1 MAAAVMIVSWLRR
14 LYMSRNYSCGAL
26 LKQIHDIMEK
36 NANNVLRE
44 QDLTISQSGVLV
56 LLDEKEGKTASFKD
70 LEKEFGVS
78 QPTMVGILN
87 RLVQKGLVE
96 VLTDSEDKRIR
107 KAHLTQKGADK
118 CKEGYKHMNS
128 AEDQLLKSLTD
139 DEKAEFNRLLLKV
152 KKSFD

>member
-1 MAAAVMIVSWLRR
+1 MPK
-14 LYMSRNYSCGAL
+14 NYSCGTL

-44 QDLTISQSGVLV
+44 QDLTISQSGALV
-56 LLDEKEGKTASFKD
+56 LLDEKEGKTASFKE
-70 LEKEFGVS
+70 LEKDFGVS

-87 RLVQKGLVE
+87 RLVQKDLVE

-128 AEDQLLKSLTD
+128 AEEQLLKSLTNN
-139 DEKAEFNRLLLKV
+139 EKKEFNRLLLKV
-152 KKSFD
+152 RKSFD

>member
-1 MAAAVMIVSWLRR
+1 
-14 LYMSRNYSCGAL
+14 MSRNYSCGTL

-56 LLDEKEGKTASFKD
+56 LLDEKEGKTASFKE
-70 LEKEFGVS
+70 LEKDYGVS

-87 RLVQKGLVE
+87 RLVQKDLVE

-128 AEDQLLKSLTD
+128 AEEQLLKSLTD
-139 DEKAEFNRLLLKV
+139 NEKMEFNRLLLKV
-152 KKSFD
+152 RKSFD

>member
-1 MAAAVMIVSWLRR
+1 MPK
-14 LYMSRNYSCGAL
+14 NYSCGTL

-44 QDLTISQSGVLV
+44 QGLTISQSRVLI
-56 LLDEKEGKTASFKD
+56 LLDEKEGKTATFKE
-70 LEKEFGVS
+70 LEKDFGVS

-87 RLVQKGLVE
+87 RLVQKDFVE

-118 CKEGYKHMNS
+118 CKEGYKHMRS
-128 AEDQLLKSLTD
+128 AEEMLLKCLTD
-139 DEKAEFNRLLLKV
+139 DEKTEFNRLLSKV
-152 KKSFD
+152 RKSFD

>member
-1 MAAAVMIVSWLRR
+1 
-14 LYMSRNYSCGAL
+14 MSKKYSCGTL

-56 LLDEKEGKTASFKD
+56 LLDEKEGKIASFKE
-70 LEKEFGVS
+70 LEKDFGVS

-87 RLVQKGLVE
+87 RLVQKDLVE

-107 KAHLTQKGADK
+107 KAHLTKKGSNK

-128 AEDQLLKSLTD
+128 AEEQLLKSLTIN
-139 DEKAEFNRLLLKV
+139 EKKEFKRLLLKV
-152 KKSFD
+152 RKSFD

>member
-1 MAAAVMIVSWLRR
+1 
-14 LYMSRNYSCGAL
+14 MSKNYSCGTL

-44 QDLTISQSGVLV
+44 QELTISQSGVLV
-56 LLDEKEGKTASFKD
+56 LLDEKEGKTASFKE
-70 LEKEFGVS
+70 LEKDFGVS

-87 RLVQKGLVE
+87 RLVQKDLVE

-107 KAHLTQKGADK
+107 KAHLTQKGAEK

-128 AEDQLLKSLTD
+128 AEEQLLKSLTD
-139 DEKAEFNRLLLKV
+139 DEKMEFNRLLLKV
-152 KKSFD
+152 RKSFD

>member
-1 MAAAVMIVSWLRR
+1 
-14 LYMSRNYSCGAL
+14 MSKNYSCGTL

-56 LLDEKEGKTASFKD
+56 LLDEKEEKTASFKE
-70 LEKEFGVS
+70 LEKDFGVS

-87 RLVQKGLVE
+87 RLAQKDLVE

-128 AEDQLLKSLTD
+128 AEQQLLKSLTNN
-139 DEKAEFNRLLLKV
+139 EKKEFNRLLLKV
-152 KKSFD
+152 RKSFD

>member
-1 MAAAVMIVSWLRR
+1 
-14 LYMSRNYSCGAL
+14 MSKNYSCGTL

-44 QDLTISQSGVLV
+44 QKITISQSGVLV
-56 LLDEKEGKTASFKD
+56 LLDEKEGKTASFKE

-87 RLVQKGLVE
+87 RLVQKDFVE

-128 AEDQLLKSLTD
+128 AEEQLLKSLTD
-139 DEKAEFNRLLLKV
+139 DEKKEFNRLLLKV
-152 KKSFD
+152 RKSFD

>member
-1 MAAAVMIVSWLRR
+1 MPK
-14 LYMSRNYSCGAL
+14 NYSCGTL

-36 NANNVLRE
+36 NANNVLIE

-56 LLDEKEGKTASFKD
+56 LLDEKEGKTASFKE
-70 LEKEFGVS
+70 LEKDFGVS

-87 RLVQKGLVE
+87 RLVQKDLVE

-128 AEDQLLKSLTD
+128 AEEQLLKSLTNN
-139 DEKAEFNRLLLKV
+139 EKKEFNRLLLKV
-152 KKSFD
+152 RKSFD

>member
-1 MAAAVMIVSWLRR
+1 MPK
-14 LYMSRNYSCGAL
+14 NYSCGTL

-44 QDLTISQSGVLV
+44 QELTISQSGVLV
-56 LLDEKEGKTASFKD
+56 LLDEKEGKTASFKE
-70 LEKEFGVS
+70 LEKDFGVS

-87 RLVQKGLVE
+87 RLVQKDLVE

-128 AEDQLLKSLTD
+128 AEEQLLKSLTNN
-139 DEKAEFNRLLLKV
+139 EKKEFNRLRLKV
-152 KKSFD
+152 RKSFD

>member
-1 MAAAVMIVSWLRR
+1 MQK
-14 LYMSRNYSCGAL
+14 NYSCGTL
-26 LKQIHDIMEK
+26 LKQIHDILEK

-56 LLDEKEGKTASFKD
+56 LLDEKEGKTASFKE
-70 LEKEFGVS
+70 LEKDFGVS

-87 RLVQKGLVE
+87 RLVQKDLVE

-128 AEDQLLKSLTD
+128 AEEQLLKSLTNN
-139 DEKAEFNRLLLKV
+139 EKKEFNRLLLKV
-152 KKSFD
+152 RKSFD

>member
-1 MAAAVMIVSWLRR
+1 
-14 LYMSRNYSCGAL
+14 MSKNYSCGTL
-26 LKQIHDIMEK
+26 LKQLHDIMEK

-44 QDLTISQSGVLV
+44 QNLTISQSGVLV
-56 LLDEKEGKTASFKD
+56 LLDEKEEKTASFKE

-78 QPTMVGILN
+78 QPTMAGILN
-87 RLVQKGLVE
+87 RLVQKDLVE

-128 AEDQLLKSLTD
+128 AEEQLLKSLTD
-139 DEKAEFNRLLLKV
+139 DEKMEFNRLLLKV
-152 KKSFD
+152 RKSFD

>member
-1 MAAAVMIVSWLRR
+1 
-14 LYMSRNYSCGAL
+14 MSKNYSCGTL

-44 QDLTISQSGVLV
+44 QELTISQSGVLV
-56 LLDEKEGKTASFKD
+56 LLDEKEGKTASFKE

-87 RLVQKGLVE
+87 RLVQKDFVE

-128 AEDQLLKSLTD
+128 AEEQLLKSLTD
-139 DEKAEFNRLLLKV
+139 DEKIEFNRLLLKV
-152 KKSFD
+152 RKSFD

>member
-1 MAAAVMIVSWLRR
+1 MPK
-14 LYMSRNYSCGAL
+14 NYSCGTL

-56 LLDEKEGKTASFKD
+56 LLDEKEGKTASFKE
-70 LEKEFGVS
+70 LEKDFGVS

-87 RLVQKGLVE
+87 RLVQKDLVE

-128 AEDQLLKSLTD
+128 AEEQLLKSLTNNV
-139 DEKAEFNRLLLKV
+139 KKEFNQLLLKV
-152 KKSFD
+152 RKSFD

>member
-1 MAAAVMIVSWLRR
+1 
-14 LYMSRNYSCGAL
+14 MSKNYSCGTL

-56 LLDEKEGKTASFKD
+56 LLDEKEGKTASFKE
-70 LEKEFGVS
+70 LEKDFGVS

-87 RLVQKGLVE
+87 RLVQKDLVE

-128 AEDQLLKSLTD
+128 AEEQLLKSLTNN
-139 DEKAEFNRLLLKV
+139 EKKEFNRLLLKV
-152 KKSFD
+152 RKSFN

>member
-1 MAAAVMIVSWLRR
+1 MPK
-14 LYMSRNYSCGAL
+14 NYSCGTL

-56 LLDEKEGKTASFKD
+56 LLDEKEEKTASFKE
-70 LEKEFGVS
+70 LEKDFGVS

-87 RLVQKGLVE
+87 RLVQKDLVE

-128 AEDQLLKSLTD
+128 AEEQLLKSLTNN
-139 DEKAEFNRLLLKV
+139 EKKEFNRLLLKV
-152 KKSFD
+152 RKSFD

>member
-1 MAAAVMIVSWLRR
+1 
-14 LYMSRNYSCGAL
+14 MSRNYSCGTL
-26 LKQIHDIMEK
+26 LKQLHDIMEK

-44 QDLTISQSGVLV
+44 QNLTISQSGVLV
-56 LLDEKEGKTASFKD
+56 LLDEKEGKTASFKE

-78 QPTMVGILN
+78 QPTMAGILN
-87 RLVQKGLVE
+87 RLVQKDLVE

-128 AEDQLLKSLTD
+128 AEEQLLKSLTD
-139 DEKAEFNRLLLKV
+139 DEKKEFNRLLLRER
-152 KKSFD
+152 KSFD

>member
-1 MAAAVMIVSWLRR
+1 
-14 LYMSRNYSCGAL
+14 MSKNYSCGTL

-70 LEKEFGVS
+70 LEKDFGVS

-87 RLVQKGLVE
+87 RLVQKDFVE

-107 KAHLTQKGADK
+107 KAHLTKKGADK
-118 CKEGYKHMNS
+118 CKEGYKHMNI
-128 AEDQLLKSLTD
+128 AEEQLLKSLSN
-139 DEKAEFNRLLLKV
+139 DEKMEFNRLLLKV
-152 KKSFD
+152 RKSFD

>member
-1 MAAAVMIVSWLRR
+1 MPK
-14 LYMSRNYSCGAL
+14 NYSCGTL

-56 LLDEKEGKTASFKD
+56 LLDEKEGKTASFKE
-70 LEKEFGVS
+70 LEKDFGVS

-87 RLVQKGLVE
+87 RLVQKDLVE

-128 AEDQLLKSLTD
+128 AEEQLLKSLTNN
-139 DEKAEFNRLLLKV
+139 EKKEFNRLLLKV

>member
-1 MAAAVMIVSWLRR
+1 
-14 LYMSRNYSCGAL
+14 MSRNYSCGTL
-26 LKQIHDIMEK
+26 LKQLHDIMEK

-44 QDLTISQSGVLV
+44 QNLTISQSGVLV
-56 LLDEKEGKTASFKD
+56 LLDEKEGKTASFKE

-87 RLVQKGLVE
+87 RLVQKDLVE

-128 AEDQLLKSLTD
+128 AEEQLLKSLTD
-139 DEKAEFNRLLLKV
+139 DEKMEFNRLLLKV
-152 KKSFD
+152 RKSFD

>member
-1 MAAAVMIVSWLRR
+1 
-14 LYMSRNYSCGAL
+14 MSKLYSCGTL

-56 LLDEKEGKTASFKD
+56 LLDEKEGKTASFKE

-87 RLVQKGLVE
+87 RLVQKDFVE

-128 AEDQLLKSLTD
+128 AEEQLLRSLTD
-139 DEKAEFNRLLLKV
+139 DEKKEFNRLLLKV
-152 KKSFD
+152 RKSFD

>member
-1 MAAAVMIVSWLRR
+1 
-14 LYMSRNYSCGAL
+14 MSKDYSCGTL

-56 LLDEKEGKTASFKD
+56 LLDEKEGKTASFKE
-70 LEKEFGVS
+70 LEKDFGVS

-87 RLVQKGLVE
+87 RLVQKDLVE

-128 AEDQLLKSLTD
+128 AEEQLLKSLTD
-139 DEKAEFNRLLLKV
+139 DEKKEFNRLLLKV
-152 KKSFD
+152 RKSFD

>member
-1 MAAAVMIVSWLRR
+1 MQK
-14 LYMSRNYSCGAL
+14 NYSCGTL

-44 QDLTISQSGVLV
+44 QELTISQSGVLV
-56 LLDEKEGKTASFKD
+56 LLDEKEGKTASFKE
-70 LEKEFGVS
+70 LEKDFGVS

-87 RLVQKGLVE
+87 RLVQKDLVE

-128 AEDQLLKSLTD
+128 AEEQLLKSLTD
-139 DEKAEFNRLLLKV
+139 DEKKEFNRLLLKV
-152 KKSFD
+152 RKSFD